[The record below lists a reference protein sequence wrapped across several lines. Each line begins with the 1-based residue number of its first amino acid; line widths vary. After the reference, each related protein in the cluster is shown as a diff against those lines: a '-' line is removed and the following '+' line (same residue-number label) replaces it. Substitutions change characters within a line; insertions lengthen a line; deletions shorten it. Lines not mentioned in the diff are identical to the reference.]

1 MNWWKSNLKRVCWE
15 IEPKKSVGRYSR
27 ISTHVSC
34 HLVEVGVLTIG
45 TGDTSVVSWHQ
56 VSPWTLE
63 DTARLGNLGKHKH
76 VTPQR
81 RWPPKK
87 RPKCPTCFDFS
98 HVCLVAPTRSLISI
112 VSSAEL
118 ERCPC
123 AIVHIVEPVF
133 LIGITH
139 SQSLIGIELLG
150 QMNNKNDFLVAQQ
163 FHKNEFKW

>member
-1 MNWWKSNLKRVCWE
+1 MGPV
-15 IEPKKSVGRYSR
+15 
-27 ISTHVSC
+27 THPLSA
-34 HLVEVGVLTIG
+34 G
-45 TGDTSVVSWHQ
+45 TRS
-56 VSPWTLE
+56 
-63 DTARLGNLGKHKH
+63 RLGPWRIQHDSGTWANMNIH

-98 HVCLVAPTRSLISI
+98 HVCLAVPTRHISLISI
-112 VSSAEL
+112 VSPAEL
-118 ERCPC
+118 ESWRRCPC

-133 LIGITH
+133 PIGITD

-163 FHKNEFKW
+163 FPKNDFKW